1 MKAITKLNKEVTQEI
16 LNIIKRKKG
25 GKRNKPAARRTGK
38 LRQTKALLTFD
49 GENVEFDLDA
59 IEYYQYLDQ
68 GTRRI
73 KKPWFYTDEIVN
85 SPKIQELVGEF
96 LVDHFKEEI
105 EKIWQ

>member
-1 MKAITKLNKEVTQEI
+1 MKAIDKLNKAVTQEI
-16 LNIIKRKKG
+16 LNIIKTKRG
-25 GKRNKPAARRTGK
+25 GKRNKPAEKRTGK

-49 GENVEFDLDA
+49 GKNVEFDLDV

-73 KKPWFYTDEIVN
+73 KKAWFYTDEIIN
-85 SPKIQELVGEF
+85 SPKIQKLISEF
-96 LVDHFKEEI
+96 LLDYFKEKI